1 MCLFGTSGKVAG
13 TWADITSSHC
23 WLAGGGEKT
32 NHRPSFPGALGRAQ
46 GQRGSSLC
54 QSWEKMS
61 PSRTEGEILV
71 FSLMEPNSSAIGN
84 SYKRRA
90 MEKWEE
96 LQPWP
101 GGSPPPASLGSYT
114 SATAERAML
123 GWKLSGHP
131 GHPHMPALD
140 QWKPETLVSLRS
152 ASKKKFAPGI
162 TLMPGRKANMERF
175 AFLFWINHICP
186 FLKIALYVEKS
197 CFGSEL

>member
-1 MCLFGTSGKVAG
+1 MCLFGTSSKVAG

-101 GGSPPPASLGSYT
+101 GGSPPPASQHISSFLRVRGRIPGLRLMRS
-114 SATAERAML
+114 SFPRVK
-123 GWKLSGHP
+123 GWVTGAF
-131 GHPHMPALD
+131 PADADRQAVGLWSSLPLKD
-140 QWKPETLVSLRS
+140 FGET
-152 ASKKKFAPGI
+152 G
-162 TLMPGRKANMERF
+162 
-175 AFLFWINHICP
+175 
-186 FLKIALYVEKS
+186 
-197 CFGSEL
+197 